1 MHDPVRVLIRG
12 VLLLGLAALH
22 FSAAGADTVRV
33 CVEEANALPD
43 EHGNP
48 IGTQVLREVEK
59 ISDLRFV
66 FTQAPYS
73 RCLFGLRNGNTDL
86 VLHVPYLA
94 EPGFESYGLFLNWTV
109 PVKADLVSLD
119 PAWFAKLD
127 TLGDGRI
134 GVPRGNLEFAAS
146 ATGIAPR
153 KFQEITTMKSL
164 VKMLTLGRIDMVW
177 YDRVSVRQELA
188 AQNVQ
193 NAYYYELPIFGKVGS
208 IGVGLAKT
216 PRGEALKRRL
226 DALIPQVD
234 VKALLAPRHRYLQP
248 DLPQAGPIK
257 LPFSRPTRAAAN

>member
-1 MHDPVRVLIRG
+1 MHEPFRALIRG
-12 VLLLGLAALH
+12 VLLLGFLTLH
-22 FSAAGADTVRV
+22 FSVAGADTVRV
-33 CVEEANALPD
+33 CVELANPLSDARGD
-43 EHGNP
+43 P
-48 IGTQVLREVEK
+48 IGIEVLREVEK

-66 FTQAPYS
+66 FTRAPYS

-94 EPGFESYGLFLNWTV
+94 EPGFDSYGIFLNWTV

-127 TLGDGRI
+127 ALGDGRI

-153 KFQEITTMKSL
+153 KFQEITTMASL
-164 VKMLTLGRIDMVW
+164 VKMLALGRIDMIW

-208 IGVGLAKT
+208 IAVGLAKT
-216 PRGEALKRRL
+216 PRGEALKHKL
-226 DALIPQVD
+226 DALIPRVD
-234 VKALLAPRHRYLQP
+234 VQTLLAPHHRYLQP
-248 DLPQAGPIK
+248 DLPQTGPIK
-257 LPFSRPTRAAAN
+257 LTFTPPTHAAAN